1 MAETSDANPTA
12 TLELLKKTVTEKV
25 LNESLFVGG
34 KILSADVGP
43 DKFGKKIDILNPLG
57 LTPTQLAGV
66 GVDLTTVGGGASLG
80 ASDEISMGGVLASLA
95 LSLGPTLLFLSR
107 TPAVV
112 KLMDD
117 LNNPNEEE
125 EGDREGDEKKSK
137 NAKDKFVDEPE
148 EMPTILARF

>member
-1 MAETSDANPTA
+1 
-12 TLELLKKTVTEKV
+12 
-25 LNESLFVGG
+25 
-34 KILSADVGP
+34 VGP

-125 EGDREGDEKKSK
+125 
-137 NAKDKFVDEPE
+137 
-148 EMPTILARF
+148 